1 MRYAHP
7 ATPRLGLIVAVLWLF
22 GAGTAFPK
30 ETSAAAETK
39 GKAEA
44 AVEIA
49 AYVTAAAAGGAKT
62 EGARALVEAKAL
74 DASEAAVTAAEKALE
89 AVTEDGA
96 GAADAATA
104 ARKAA
109 GPKIAK
115 AYDKLSLLEHDTK
128 DAARFEGYL
137 FSALR
142 WDPTKGRLGRA
153 QKWVDDAAHAGK
165 SEEAGRNLV
174 RLKRADAEGATAGRY
189 DKWELELATKDFLL
203 LGSPVNELV
212 AWVSL
217 PRDWAKGKT
226 YPILVGVDGA
236 GSNFLGYGRGS
247 KGVRA
252 SRSVI
257 LVCPCTLANTNEL
270 KPETYPWYD
279 PALLV
284 EWNAKRLEFDGK
296 GVDGVLDLVRK
307 RFGGEEKIFVTGFS
321 GGGNYT
327 YFKLMSD
334 PAHVRGACPAC
345 ANFSGMGL
353 EGAAPVGEDGGP
365 VVQLMT
371 GEKDGYREQVNGA
384 PGIEAQTDAA
394 QKALTDLQYKH
405 VTRVMVPG
413 SGHDPLHGK
422 VWEFVDRVLGTK

>member
-1 MRYAHP
+1 MRP
-7 ATPRLGLIVAVLWLF
+7 LDRPPCRRLWLVLLLVATPAYG
-22 GAGTAFPK
+22 K

-39 GKAEA
+39 AKAEA
-44 AVEIA
+44 ATDLA
-49 AYVTAAAAGGAKT
+49 SFVTACAQGGAKA
-62 EGARALVEAKAL
+62 EGRRALDEAKAL
-74 DASEAAVTAAEKALE
+74 DGGSAAVTAAATTLD
-89 AVTEDGA
+89 AVTDDGA
-96 GAADAATA
+96 GAADAAA
-104 ARKAA
+104 AAKKAT

-115 AYDKLSLLEHDTK
+115 AYDKLSLLDHDAK

-137 FSALR
+137 FSAIR
-142 WDPTKGRLGRA
+142 WEPTKGRLGRA
-153 QKWVDDAAHAGK
+153 QKLVDDAARANK
-165 SEEAGRNLV
+165 TEDAGRALV
-174 RLKRADAEGATAGRY
+174 RLKRADVEGATAGRY
-189 DKWELELATKDFLL
+189 DKLELELATKDFCL
-203 LGSPVNELV
+203 LGSPANELV

-217 PRDWAKGKT
+217 PRDWAKGRT

-252 SRSVI
+252 SRAVI

-284 EWNAKRLEFDGK
+284 EWNSNRIEFDGK

-307 RFGGEEKIFVTGFS
+307 RYGGEEKIFVTGFS

-345 ANFSGMGL
+345 ANFGGMGL
-353 EGAAPVGEDGGP
+353 QGAAPVGEDGGP

-394 QKALTDLQYKH
+394 QKALADLHFMH
-405 VTRVMVPG
+405 VTRIMVPG
-413 SGHDPLHGK
+413 AGHDPLHGK
-422 VWEFVDRVLGTK
+422 VWEFVDRVLGGK